1 MPIPLVPHSCR
12 VEVEESLRNERRVGT
27 VDEDGWMNGGDRD
40 AEDDA
45 CWFVFCVFFCSS
57 SWRTNCTVL
66 RRASMDNRAE
76 ALVS

>member
-1 MPIPLVPHSCR
+1 MLVLVLVLVFR
-12 VEVEESLRNERRVGT
+12 FEIVL
-27 VDEDGWMNGGDRD
+27 NGGDRD
-40 AEDDA
+40 AEDDS

-66 RRASMDNRAE
+66 RRASMDNRAK

>member
-1 MPIPLVPHSCR
+1 MTSCIIR
-12 VEVEESLRNERRVGT
+12 VEVEESLRNDTRVET

-45 CWFVFCVFFCSS
+45 CWFVFCVFFFSS
-57 SWRTNCTVL
+57 SWRWRTNSTVL

>member
-1 MPIPLVPHSCR
+1 MKEKDDDEEG
-12 VEVEESLRNERRVGT
+12 VESTRM
-27 VDEDGWMNGGDRD
+27 DGWMNGGDRD